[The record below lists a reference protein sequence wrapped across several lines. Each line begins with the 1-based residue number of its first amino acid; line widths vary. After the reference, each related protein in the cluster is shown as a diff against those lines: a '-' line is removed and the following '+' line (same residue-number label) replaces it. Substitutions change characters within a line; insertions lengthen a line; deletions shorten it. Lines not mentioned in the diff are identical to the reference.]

1 MKERKHKPGQ
11 HIGIF
16 LIILGLFLGGA
27 MLDIL
32 NLGSFRDYFIWPMLI
47 LFVGVLVFFNSNAAF
62 GIILVAVGGYFLLP
76 RIDYEL
82 PVIYE
87 KMYWPAAVILAG
99 LTLIVSG
106 IIRRYRKS

>member
-1 MKERKHKPGQ
+1 MNERKHNPGR

-47 LFVGVLVFFNSNAAF
+47 VFVGVVVFFNSNAAF

-76 RIDYEL
+76 RLDYEL

-106 IIRRYRKS
+106 IIRRFRKS